1 MDSRKGGAAMKRM
14 LTLLL
19 ALAML
24 AALCAC
30 GEETVAGFTA
40 ASVPGVLVLA
50 GSDGERTAFHLTED
64 TAFFLPPELTQEDM
78 LAGRCPDADISVTR
92 GRRDGSFTNAIQDW
106 TCKAYDAKT
115 VNVRLVDT
123 GTATILSDGT
133 ELEIWRGRS
142 ETVYMLPGHQELLT
156 ESGPTGPRDVIVAGV
171 DSALSDAA
179 WEDITAYYDMQ
190 GLLYDETAQLESA
203 YAAWQ
208 ADPNGYRSRTLSQDI
223 YPSMSNEHIICF
235 TTTVTYP
242 LEDGTYTADQSCAVF
257 DRTTGQPI
265 PTEALFT
272 CSADELADVFL
283 TEANVGD
290 EALLA
295 EMRAAFR
302 PEYIFPQPEHLTLY
316 FPTGSLPSQKHS
328 YIIGLDYAGHE
339 GLKDLLQDWALPDG
353 VS

>member
-1 MDSRKGGAAMKRM
+1 MDSRKGGAAVKRV

-19 ALAML
+19 ALMLL
-24 AALCAC
+24 AAHAC
-30 GEETVAGFTA
+30 GEKIVTGFTA

-64 TAFFLPPELTQEDM
+64 TVFFLPPELTEEDM

-92 GRRDGSFTNAIQDW
+92 GRRNGSFTDAVQGW

-115 VNVRLVDT
+115 VSVRIADT
-123 GTATILSDGT
+123 GTATVLSDGT
-133 ELEIWRGRS
+133 ELGIWRGQS

-156 ESGPTGPRDVIVAGV
+156 VPDPSGPRNAAVSGV

-179 WEDITAYYDMQ
+179 WENIQAYYDMQ
-190 GLLYDETAQLESA
+190 GLLYDSPAQLESA

-208 ADPNGYRSRTLSQDI
+208 ADPEGYQSRTLGQDI
-223 YPSMSNEHIICF
+223 SPSMSNDRIICF
-235 TTTVTYP
+235 VTTVVRP
-242 LEDGTYTADQSCAVF
+242 LEDGSHTEDRSCAVF

-265 PTEALFT
+265 PMEALFT
-272 CSADELADVFL
+272 CGADELADAFL
-283 TEANVGD
+283 AEANVGY
-290 EALLA
+290 EALRA

-302 PEYIFPQPEHLTLY
+302 PEYILPQEDHLALHFPA
-316 FPTGSLPSQKHS
+316 GSLPSQEHS
-328 YIIGLDYAGHE
+328 YIIGLDYAGHQ